1 MQNCEVH
8 KHGIVSSFSVKR
20 IYQRSKITNLSHVPD
35 GEATQ
40 RRELGEGL
48 HTHGLAGD
56 EGDDGG
62 IAGLDELGR
71 VLSGLAGTPIA
82 LLLDLGELAG
92 NVGRVAIQDGR
103 VAVGNLP
110 GVVKH
115 DDLSGEVSDAGGGLV
130 LAVGRDVATLD
141 VLDGDVLDVE
151 ADVVSGSGLGE
162 GLVVHLHG
170 LDLSGEVDGGEG
182 DDHAGLDD
190 AGLDTAHGDCS
201 DTADLVHI
209 LKKTR
214 FVTQRYTYKHRKI
227 WKNIHQI
234 WKLSSHYDQTRKI
247 NHHS

>member
-8 KHGIVSSFSVKR
+8 KHGIVSSFCVKR

-71 VLSGLAGTPIA
+71 VLGGLAGTPVA
-82 LLLDLGELAG
+82 LLLDLGELAS

-110 GVVKH
+110 GVIKH

-201 DTADLVHI
+201 DTADLVHV
-209 LKKTR
+209 LEKTT
-214 FVTQRYTYKHRKI
+214 FVMQRYR
-227 WKNIHQI
+227 
-234 WKLSSHYDQTRKI
+234 
-247 NHHS
+247 

>member
-1 MQNCEVH
+1 MLPIH
-8 KHGIVSSFSVKR
+8 IISLLLDHLLGSLGGDTGSLLGGGGLDDAHSHG
-20 IYQRSKITNLSHVPD
+20 LSHVPD

-71 VLSGLAGTPIA
+71 VLGGLAGTPVA

-103 VAVGNLP
+103 VAVSNLP

-115 DDLSGEVSDAGGGLV
+115 DDLSGEVGDAGGGLV
-130 LAVGRDVATLD
+130 LAVGRDVASLD

-162 GLVVHLHG
+162 GLVVHLHR
-170 LDLSGEVDGGEG
+170 LDLSGEVDGGKG
-182 DDHAGLDD
+182 HNHAWLNDPCLHSANGNCPD
-190 AGLDTAHGDCS
+190 ASNFVD
-201 DTADLVHI
+201 I
-209 LKKTR
+209 LKIRKLIKKK
-214 FVTQRYTYKHRKI
+214 FVNSTAASTFCFFSI
-227 WKNIHQI
+227 WKC
-234 WKLSSHYDQTRKI
+234 LS
-247 NHHS
+247 